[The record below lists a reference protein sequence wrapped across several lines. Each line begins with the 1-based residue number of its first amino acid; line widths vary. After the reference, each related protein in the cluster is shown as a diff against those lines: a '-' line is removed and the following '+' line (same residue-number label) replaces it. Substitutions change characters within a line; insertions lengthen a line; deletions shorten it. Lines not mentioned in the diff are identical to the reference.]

1 MLIFI
6 ILTDDPTPVQ
16 RCIVSGFFVHAA
28 RLHYTGTCYKY
39 NCVYVCVIIIGVFV
53 IAGPLEVTIPFTF
66 TLHQYYMKRE
76 APHGEYVVTMR
87 ERMCLC

>member
-1 MLIFI
+1 MLQGFI
-6 ILTDDPTPVQ
+6 IQEHVTS
-16 RCIVSGFFVHAA
+16 II
-28 RLHYTGTCYKY
+28 
-39 NCVYVCVIIIGVFV
+39 VYVCVIIIGVFV